1 MESRTREEIWR
12 EFEAELFSK
21 PIPRVPPNP
30 KPKPKPRIELEVSP
44 RIAEAV
50 KAAPESVRVSARAE
64 EMALVE
70 RARPTEIIH
79 VLEVDEAGRP
89 KLSRRV
95 DCATGEASLVEY
107 RDGYRQAPGAHHEY
121 DPFAV
126 LKRD

>member
-1 MESRTREEIWR
+1 MENRRTREEIWR

-21 PIPRVPPNP
+21 PIPRVPP

-50 KAAPESVRVSARAE
+50 KADPLSVRVSARVE

-70 RARPTEIIH
+70 RARPTEIIQ

-95 DCATGEASLVEY
+95 DCATGQASLVEY
-107 RDGYRQAPGAHHEY
+107 REGYRQGPGAQHEY
-121 DPFAV
+121 DPLAA

>member
-1 MESRTREEIWR
+1 MESKRTCEEIWR
-12 EFEAELFSK
+12 KFEAELFSK
-21 PIPRVPPNP
+21 PIPRVPP

-50 KAAPESVRVSARAE
+50 KAAPQSVRVSARAE

-70 RARPTEIIH
+70 RARPTEIIQ

-95 DCATGEASLVEY
+95 DCSTGEASLVEY
-107 RDGYRQAPGAHHEY
+107 REGYRQGPGAHHEY
-121 DPFAV
+121 DPLAA

>member
-1 MESRTREEIWR
+1 MERTREQIWR

-21 PIPRVPPNP
+21 PIPRVPPR
-30 KPKPKPRIELEVSP
+30 PKPKPRIELEVSP

-50 KAAPESVRVSARAE
+50 KADPQSVRVSAKNE
-64 EMALVE
+64 GVGLVE
-70 RARPTEIIH
+70 RARPTEIIQ

-95 DCATGEASLVEY
+95 DCVTGEASLVEY
-107 RDGYRQAPGAHHEY
+107 RDGYRPGPGAQHEY
-121 DPFAV
+121 DPMAA

>member
-1 MESRTREEIWR
+1 MESKRTREEIWR

-21 PIPRVPPNP
+21 PIPRVPP

-50 KAAPESVRVSARAE
+50 KADPLSVRVSARAD

-70 RARPTEIIH
+70 RARPTEIID
-79 VLEVDEAGRP
+79 VVEVDEAGRP

-107 RDGYRQAPGAHHEY
+107 RDGYRQGPGVQHEY
-121 DPFAV
+121 DPFAA